1 MKYVAP
7 MGIPDDYHDFPI
19 AVAGASGA
27 LIGLLF
33 VAVSV
38 SPERVRRTTT
48 HAEYHARASAAML
61 LFTNALVLSLM
72 TLVPGSS
79 PGWWA
84 LASGVGIL
92 VFDAAVTRSI
102 VTAARH
108 GLGHWSSL
116 GIASALLAIAGFEIY
131 AGIRL
136 VTEPGNW
143 DPLRTLYYVMIGD
156 LAFGI
161 ARGWQLMNMRRI
173 SVFSSLRTLA
183 LGDEA
188 DNDADDPD
196 EPAKD

>member
-48 HAEYHARASAAML
+48 HAEYHARASAAMI

-84 LASGVGIL
+84 LASGVSIL
-92 VFDAAVTRSI
+92 LFDAAVTRSI

-108 GLGHWSSL
+108 RLGHWSSL
-116 GIASALLAIAGFEIY
+116 SLALALLVIAGFEIY

-136 VTEPGNW
+136 ITEPGNW
-143 DPLRTLYYVMIGD
+143 DPLRTVYYVLIGD

-173 SVFSSLRTLA
+173 TVLSSLRTLA
-183 LGDEA
+183 RGDEA
-188 DNDADDPD
+188 DNDAD